1 MSQAN
6 FTGAVTSDFMKK
18 VIIPD
23 DRKDTLIDYASS
35 DFLSLR
41 NSIIEYIKA
50 VYPLDYQ
57 NFSETDLGVMLVE
70 VVAYMGSVLSLKAD
84 MLANESFLATARNR
98 SNVQKLLELVG
109 VRMRGPL
116 AAVANAQLTTP
127 TALGA
132 AENAIT
138 IPPASRTITVTS
150 PEDGG
155 QLTYT
160 MYKIAAGSI
169 VASNSDS
176 TVYLNKAEA
185 NDPTTATTWANVAL
199 LEGAFVVQKGT
210 FTSYDSIKSL
220 TLNQS
225 PVIEGSIQVFID
237 APGVPNASGS
247 FKQVESI
254 FFASGATD
262 KIFQTNL
269 NESFGG
275 TIVFGDGVA
284 GISPPVGSTYEVAYR
299 IGGGTRG
306 NVQKSYINAQA
317 TVEID
322 GNAANTLAATVENIS
337 LATGGSNAESVDHA
351 KKWAPLFF
359 KSQDRL
365 VTLEDYV
372 ARASRFISS
381 YGSIGKVTAA
391 VRKAYSSANTID
403 VYVLERASDI
413 QLQQATTSFK
423 MQLLSN
429 LQEKKMLTDEIVIVD
444 GVVRSLD
451 LVMTISVD
459 KNLLPRE
466 EEIKAQTRDAVLQYF
481 NNQKFD
487 FEDPFILSDFT
498 REIFNSV
505 DKVRF
510 AVVDNIPSDI
520 YIEFNEIIQL
530 NNVVINVK
538 GV

>member
-70 VVAYMGSVLSLKAD
+70 VVAYMGAVLSLKAD

-498 REIFNSV
+498 REVFNAV

>member
-70 VVAYMGSVLSLKAD
+70 VVAYMGAVLSLKAD

-423 MQLLSN
+423 MQLLSH

-451 LVMTISVD
+451 LVMTVSVD

-466 EEIKAQTRDAVLQYF
+466 EEIKAKTRDAVLQYF

-487 FEDPFILSDFT
+487 FEDPFIISDFT
-498 REIFNSV
+498 REVFNAV

>member
-1 MSQAN
+1 MSQSN
-6 FTGAVTSDFMKK
+6 FTGEVTTDFMKK

-41 NSIIEYIKA
+41 NSIIEYVKA

-57 NFSETDLGVMLVE
+57 NFSETDLGIMLVE

-116 AAVANAQLTTP
+116 AAAANAQLTIP
-127 TALGA
+127 IALGA
-132 AENAIT
+132 SQNAIT
-138 IPPASRTITVTS
+138 IPPSGRTITITS

-155 QLTYT
+155 RLTYT
-160 MYKIAAGSI
+160 LYRISAGRI
-169 VASNSDS
+169 VDSNADS
-176 TVYLNKAEA
+176 TVYLNKEEA
-185 NDPTTATTWANVAL
+185 NDPTSAEVWTNIAL
-199 LEGAFVVQKGT
+199 LEGAFVVQRGT

-225 PVIEGSIQVFID
+225 PVIEGSIQVYVD
-237 APGVPNASGS
+237 APNVPNASGS
-247 FKQVESI
+247 FSQVESL

-284 GISPPVGSTYEVAYR
+284 GISPPIGSTYEVAYR

-306 NVQKSYINAQA
+306 NVQKSFINAA
-317 TVEID
+317 ANVEID
-322 GNAANTLAATVENIS
+322 GNPANTLTSTVENIS
-337 LATGGSNAESVDHA
+337 MATGGSNAESVDHA

-403 VYVLERASDI
+403 VFVLERASDI

-423 MQLLSN
+423 MELLTH

-466 EEIKAQTRDAVLQYF
+466 GEIKAQTRNAVLDYF

-487 FEDPFILSDFT
+487 FEDPFIITDFT
-498 REIFNSV
+498 RIIFNSI
-505 DKVRF
+505 DTVRF
-510 AVVDNIPSDI
+510 ATVDNVASDI

>member
-1 MSQAN
+1 MSQSN
-6 FTGAVTSDFMKK
+6 FTGEVTTDFMKK

-41 NSIIEYIKA
+41 NSIIEYVKA

-57 NFSETDLGVMLVE
+57 NFSETDLGIMLVE

-116 AAVANAQLTTP
+116 AAAANAQLTIP
-127 TALGA
+127 IALGA
-132 AENAIT
+132 SQNAIT
-138 IPPASRTITVTS
+138 IPPSGRTITITS

-155 QLTYT
+155 RLTYT
-160 MYKIAAGSI
+160 LYKISAGRI
-169 VASNSDS
+169 VDSNADS
-176 TVYLNKAEA
+176 TVYLNKEEA
-185 NDPTTATTWANVAL
+185 NDPTSAEVWTNIAL
-199 LEGAFVVQKGT
+199 LEGAFVVQRGT

-225 PVIEGSIQVFID
+225 PVIEGSIQVYVD
-237 APGVPNASGS
+237 APNVPNASGS
-247 FKQVESI
+247 FSQVESL

-284 GISPPVGSTYEVAYR
+284 GISPPIGSTYEVAYR

-306 NVQKSYINAQA
+306 NVQKSFINAA
-317 TVEID
+317 ANVEID
-322 GNAANTLAATVENIS
+322 GNPANTLTSTVENIS
-337 LATGGSNAESVDHA
+337 MATGGSNAESVDHA

-403 VYVLERASDI
+403 VFVLERASDI

-423 MQLLSN
+423 MELLTH

-451 LVMTISVD
+451 LVMTISID
-459 KNLLPRE
+459 RNLLPRE
-466 EEIKAQTRDAVLQYF
+466 GEIKAQTRNAVLDYF

-487 FEDPFILSDFT
+487 FEDPFIITDFT
-498 REIFNSV
+498 RIIFNSI
-505 DKVRF
+505 DTVRF
-510 AVVDNIPSDI
+510 ATVDNVASDI

-530 NNVVINVK
+530 NNVIINVK

>member
-1 MSQAN
+1 MSQSN
-6 FTGAVTSDFMKK
+6 FTGEVTTDFMKK

-41 NSIIEYIKA
+41 NSIIEYVKA

-57 NFSETDLGVMLVE
+57 NFSETDLGIMLVE

-84 MLANESFLATARNR
+84 MLANESFLATARNT

-116 AAVANAQLTTP
+116 AAAANAQLTIP
-127 TALGA
+127 IALGA
-132 AENAIT
+132 SQNAIT
-138 IPPASRTITVTS
+138 IPPSGRTITITS

-155 QLTYT
+155 RLTYT
-160 MYKIAAGSI
+160 LYRISAGRI
-169 VASNSDS
+169 VDSNADS
-176 TVYLNKAEA
+176 TVYLNKEEA
-185 NDPTTATTWANVAL
+185 NDPTSAEVWTNIAL
-199 LEGAFVVQKGT
+199 LEGAFVVQRGT

-225 PVIEGSIQVFID
+225 PVIEGSIQVYVD
-237 APGVPNASGS
+237 APNVPNASGS
-247 FKQVESI
+247 FSQVESL

-284 GISPPVGSTYEVAYR
+284 GISPPIGSTYEVAYR

-306 NVQKSYINAQA
+306 NVQKSFINAA
-317 TVEID
+317 ANVEID
-322 GNAANTLAATVENIS
+322 GNPANTLTSTVENIS
-337 LATGGSNAESVDHA
+337 MATGGSNAESVDHA

-372 ARASRFISS
+372 ARSSRFISS

-403 VYVLERASDI
+403 VFVLERASDI

-423 MQLLSN
+423 MELLTH

-451 LVMTISVD
+451 LVMTISID
-459 KNLLPRE
+459 QNLLPRE
-466 EEIKAQTRDAVLQYF
+466 GEIKAQTRNAVLDYF

-487 FEDPFILSDFT
+487 FEDPFIITDFT
-498 REIFNSV
+498 RIIFNSI
-505 DKVRF
+505 DTVRF
-510 AVVDNIPSDI
+510 ATVDNIASDI

>member
-1 MSQAN
+1 MSQSN
-6 FTGAVTSDFMKK
+6 FTGEVTTDFMKK

-41 NSIIEYIKA
+41 NSIIEYVKA

-57 NFSETDLGVMLVE
+57 NFSETDLGIMLVE

-116 AAVANAQLTTP
+116 AAAANAQLTIP
-127 TALGA
+127 IALGA
-132 AENAIT
+132 SQNAIT
-138 IPPASRTITVTS
+138 IPPSGRTITITS

-155 QLTYT
+155 RLTYT
-160 MYKIAAGSI
+160 LYRISAGRI
-169 VASNSDS
+169 VDSNADS
-176 TVYLNKAEA
+176 TVYLNKEEA
-185 NDPTTATTWANVAL
+185 NDPTSAEVWTNIAL
-199 LEGAFVVQKGT
+199 LEGAFVVQRGT

-225 PVIEGSIQVFID
+225 PVIEGSIQVYVD
-237 APGVPNASGS
+237 APNVPNASGS
-247 FKQVESI
+247 FSQVESL

-284 GISPPVGSTYEVAYR
+284 GISPPIGSTYEVAYR

-306 NVQKSYINAQA
+306 NVQKSFINAA
-317 TVEID
+317 ANVEID
-322 GNAANTLAATVENIS
+322 GNPANTLTSTVENIS
-337 LATGGSNAESVDHA
+337 MATGGSNAESVDHA

-372 ARASRFISS
+372 ARSSRFISS

-403 VYVLERASDI
+403 VFVLERASDI

-423 MQLLSN
+423 MELLTH

-451 LVMTISVD
+451 LVMTISID
-459 KNLLPRE
+459 QNLLPRE
-466 EEIKAQTRDAVLQYF
+466 GEIKAQTRNAVLDYF

-487 FEDPFILSDFT
+487 FEDPFIITDFT
-498 REIFNSV
+498 RIIFNSI
-505 DKVRF
+505 DTVRF
-510 AVVDNIPSDI
+510 ATVDNIASDI

>member
-70 VVAYMGSVLSLKAD
+70 VVAYMGAVLSLKAD

-160 MYKIAAGSI
+160 MYKIAAGRI

-423 MQLLSN
+423 MQLLSH

-451 LVMTISVD
+451 LVMTVSVD

-466 EEIKAQTRDAVLQYF
+466 EEIKAKTRDAVLQYF

-487 FEDPFILSDFT
+487 FEDPFIISDFT
-498 REIFNSV
+498 REVFNAV

>member
-70 VVAYMGSVLSLKAD
+70 VVAYMGAVLSLKAD

>member
-138 IPPASRTITVTS
+138 IPPASRTITVAS

-160 MYKIAAGSI
+160 MYKIAAGRI

-185 NDPTTATTWANVAL
+185 NDPTTANTWTNVAL

-254 FFASGATD
+254 FFASGSTD

-322 GNAANTLAATVENIS
+322 GDSANTLTATVENTS

-423 MQLLSN
+423 MQLLSH

-451 LVMTISVD
+451 LVMTVSVD

-466 EEIKAQTRDAVLQYF
+466 EEIKAKTRDAVLQYF

-487 FEDPFILSDFT
+487 FEDPFIISDFT
-498 REIFNSV
+498 REVFSAV

-510 AVVDNIPSDI
+510 AVVDNISSDI

-530 NNVVINVK
+530 NNVVINIK

>member
-1 MSQAN
+1 MSQSN
-6 FTGAVTSDFMKK
+6 FTGEVTTDFMKK

-41 NSIIEYIKA
+41 NSIIEYVKA

-57 NFSETDLGVMLVE
+57 NFSETDLGIMLVE

-116 AAVANAQLTTP
+116 AAAANAQLTIP
-127 TALGA
+127 IALGA
-132 AENAIT
+132 SQNAIT
-138 IPPASRTITVTS
+138 IPPSGRTITITS

-155 QLTYT
+155 RLTYT
-160 MYKIAAGSI
+160 LYRISAGRI
-169 VASNSDS
+169 VDSNADS
-176 TVYLNKAEA
+176 TVYLNKEEA
-185 NDPTTATTWANVAL
+185 NDPTSAEVWTNIAL
-199 LEGAFVVQKGT
+199 LEGAFVVQRGT

-225 PVIEGSIQVFID
+225 PVIEGSIQVYVD
-237 APGVPNASGS
+237 APNVPNASGS
-247 FKQVESI
+247 FSQVESL

-284 GISPPVGSTYEVAYR
+284 GISPPIGSTYEVAYR

-306 NVQKSYINAQA
+306 NVQKSFINAA
-317 TVEID
+317 ANVEID
-322 GNAANTLAATVENIS
+322 GNPANTLTSTVENIS
-337 LATGGSNAESVDHA
+337 MATGGSNAESVDHA

-403 VYVLERASDI
+403 VFVLERASDI

-423 MQLLSN
+423 MELLTH

-451 LVMTISVD
+451 LVMTISID
-459 KNLLPRE
+459 RNLLPRE
-466 EEIKAQTRDAVLQYF
+466 GEIKAQTRNAVLDYF

-487 FEDPFILSDFT
+487 FEDPFIITDFT
-498 REIFNSV
+498 RIIFNSI
-505 DKVRF
+505 DTVRF
-510 AVVDNIPSDI
+510 ATVDNVASDI

-530 NNVVINVK
+530 NNVIINVK

>member
-1 MSQAN
+1 MSQSN
-6 FTGAVTSDFMKK
+6 FTGEVTTDFMKK

-41 NSIIEYIKA
+41 NSIIEYVKA

-57 NFSETDLGVMLVE
+57 NFSETDLGIMLVE

-116 AAVANAQLTTP
+116 AAAANAQLTIP
-127 TALGA
+127 IALGA
-132 AENAIT
+132 SQNAIT
-138 IPPASRTITVTS
+138 IPPSGRTITITS

-155 QLTYT
+155 RLTYT
-160 MYKIAAGSI
+160 LYRISAGRI
-169 VASNSDS
+169 VDSNADS
-176 TVYLNKAEA
+176 TVYLNKEEA
-185 NDPTTATTWANVAL
+185 NDPTSAEVWTNIAL
-199 LEGAFVVQKGT
+199 LEGAFVVQRGT

-225 PVIEGSIQVFID
+225 PVIEGSIQVYVD
-237 APGVPNASGS
+237 APNVPNASGS
-247 FKQVESI
+247 FSQVESL

-284 GISPPVGSTYEVAYR
+284 GISPPIGSTYEVAYR

-306 NVQKSYINAQA
+306 NVQKSFINAA
-317 TVEID
+317 ANVEID
-322 GNAANTLAATVENIS
+322 GNPANTLTSTVENIS
-337 LATGGSNAESVDHA
+337 MATGGSNAESVDHA

-403 VYVLERASDI
+403 VFVLERASDI

-423 MQLLSN
+423 MELLTH

-466 EEIKAQTRDAVLQYF
+466 GEIKAQTRNAVLDYF

-487 FEDPFILSDFT
+487 FEDPFIITDFT
-498 REIFNSV
+498 RIIFNSI
-505 DKVRF
+505 DTVRF
-510 AVVDNIPSDI
+510 ATVDNVASDI

-530 NNVVINVK
+530 NNVIINVK